1 MKTERDIM
9 LLIVELENWISQI
22 KRENP
27 NNGDAAVLILI
38 SNEKINMLKW
48 VLDDI

>member
-1 MKTERDIM
+1 MKTERDIE

-27 NNGDAAVLILI
+27 NDGDIAILI
-38 SNEKINMLKW
+38 ANEKINVLKW

>member
-1 MKTERDIM
+1 MRTERDIM

-27 NNGDAAVLILI
+27 NDGDIAILI
-38 SNEKINMLKW
+38 ANEKINVLKW
-48 VLDDI
+48 VLNDI

>member
-1 MKTERDIM
+1 MRTERDIM
-9 LLIVELENWISQI
+9 LLIIELENWISQI

-27 NNGDAAVLILI
+27 NDGDIAMLIA
-38 SNEKINMLKW
+38 NEKINVLKW